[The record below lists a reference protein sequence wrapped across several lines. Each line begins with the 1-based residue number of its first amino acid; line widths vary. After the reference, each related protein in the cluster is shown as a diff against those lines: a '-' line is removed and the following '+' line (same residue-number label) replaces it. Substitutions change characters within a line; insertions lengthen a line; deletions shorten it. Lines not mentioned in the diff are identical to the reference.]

1 MHVDELRKLMHVAPF
16 QPFIIQLAD
25 GRQFRVHHLD
35 YIATSPTGRSAVL
48 YEDDGGFEIIDLLL
62 VASLEVD
69 LTPPRRNRRA
79 SG

>member
-16 QPFIIQLAD
+16 RPFIIHLAD
-25 GRQFRVHHLD
+25 GRQFRVDHLD
-35 YIATSPTGRSAVL
+35 YIATSPTGRLAVV

-62 VASLEVD
+62 VTSLEVD
-69 LTPPRRNRRA
+69 PAPPRRHRRA